1 MKILALDTST
11 KVSGYAVFNNKKL
24 IRYSS
29 IDKSDKSDSYDR
41 MSAMVYEITALIER
55 EAPDVVVIE
64 ETVVT
69 RNPQTQRMLSM
80 ILGVVFGCCVI
91 NNFKYYSL
99 RPTQWRKLVRWDD
112 EKLPRKRD
120 ELKLWSINKV
130 AELYDV
136 QDIGDDISDAI
147 LIGRAFINM
156 IEEQEEND

>member
-1 MKILALDTST
+1 MSKILSLDTST
-11 KVSGYAVFNNKKL
+11 KVSGYAIFNNKEL

-29 IDKSDKSDSYDR
+29 IDKSDKSDSYER
-41 MSAMVYEITALIER
+41 MSAMVYEITSIIER

-80 ILGVVFGCCVI
+80 ILGAVFGCCVI
-91 NNFKYYSL
+91 NNFNYCAL
-99 RPTQWRKLVRWDD
+99 RPTQWRKAVRGEN

-130 AELYDV
+130 AELFGIDE
-136 QDIGDDISDAI
+136 IGDDISDAI
-147 LIGRAFINM
+147 LIGQAFLNM
-156 IEEQEEND
+156 MEE

>member
-1 MKILALDTST
+1 
-11 KVSGYAVFNNKKL
+11 
-24 IRYSS
+24 
-29 IDKSDKSDSYDR
+29 
-41 MSAMVYEITALIER
+41 MVYEITAIIER

-80 ILGVVFGCCVI
+80 ILGAVFGCCVI
-91 NNFKYYSL
+91 NNFNYCSL

-130 AELYDV
+130 AELYGI
-136 QDIGDDISDAI
+136 QEISDDISDAI
-147 LIGRAFINM
+147 LIGQAFINM
-156 IEEQEEND
+156 IEEQEENDGLF

>member
-11 KVSGYAVFNNKKL
+11 KVSGYAVFNGNQL

-29 IDKSDKSDSYDR
+29 IDKSDETDGNVR
-41 MSAMVYEITALIER
+41 MRDMVNDLSILIER

-80 ILGVVFGCCVI
+80 ILGAVFGTCVC
-91 NNFKYYSL
+91 NNFNYCSL
-99 RPTQWRKLVRWDD
+99 RPTQWRKAVRGED

-120 ELKLWSINKV
+120 ELKLWSIDKV
-130 AELYDV
+130 AELYDI
-136 QDIGDDISDAI
+136 QEISDDISDAI

-156 IEEQEEND
+156 MDYKE